1 MKAVAIF
8 TGSELLNGQTTN
20 SNQTGLGRELASCG
34 WTISRAEAVPDG
46 LDAIQDA
53 LSRALHEDAELILI
67 CGGLGPTADDLTRSA
82 VAQTLGRDLFTCGET
97 LAEIRQRLSGR
108 THSEEHVVRQAEWIR
123 GAVKIANVQG
133 LAPGLLLRVGH
144 SRIVLL
150 PGPPR
155 EFLPMVRDGLIPL
168 LKAEFPPLLR
178 SAVLHTCGLR
188 ESDVELKTRPL
199 LQEFPDLIPAWC
211 ASLGAVRV
219 TLSLPAGR
227 EAELSAAVS
236 YARKLFGP
244 DALEHD
250 SAAAE
255 CLELARRR
263 KLRLATAE
271 SCTGGLIAAAL
282 TDVPGASEVF
292 VGGFVCYAN
301 DWKQSLLQVP
311 AEILAT
317 HGAVSEATA
326 LALAA
331 GLCRFAECGV
341 VSTGI
346 AGPGGGTPEK
356 PVGTVWIA
364 TLVEGRVRS
373 RLLQLRGDRKDIR
386 DQAVTH
392 GLDSLRRH
400 LLEIS

>member
-46 LDAIQDA
+46 PDAIQDA
-53 LSRALHEDAELILI
+53 LSRALREEAELILI
-67 CGGLGPTADDLTRSA
+67 CGGLGPTADDLTRCA

-123 GAVKIANVQG
+123 GAIKIANVQG

-227 EAELSAAVS
+227 DAELSAAVS

-244 DALEHD
+244 DVLEHD

-282 TDVPGASEVF
+282 TDVPGSSEVF

-392 GLDSLRRH
+392 GLDTLRRH
-400 LLEIS
+400 LLEMS